1 MSLQNSSENIKKEDT
16 LIYLKNNII
25 GTRIRTFSW
34 FLKMVT
40 QLNANTRKLKKI
52 TDEILKEIKN
62 FNSTKYN
69 NLLNST
75 ILSQYQ
81 TLERN
86 EKRKIAIQAVLF
98 KHSLLSTEKKKDF
111 EKYLKKSNTSVEQ
124 IILAPPSIQ
133 NSKKNKYF
141 QKSNTSVEQII
152 LAPPSIQNSTK
163 NNRDIDELCKAFIFQ
178 RNNIKALANKIDPN
192 ILQEAQNFFLGFY
205 ADLLINK
212 LNIDKN
218 FVDFLIL
225 QYTKYIHD
233 VKKIT
238 ILTVLLKHN
247 LLNKEKIKE
256 FKEYIQLLFRG
267 IYNSKLNYSRDLN
280 ITQFYNV
287 IMSDESY
294 IQKWSKKININE
306 SILRNILNKYPMMK
320 FNLQEKIYKDLVNLN
335 NNILNSTKINNLHSE
350 LLKLES
356 KEINY
361 DNYKYIPVDLTFPL
375 SEDAINILTR
385 HELRE
390 ERPYIPSINEEMST
404 YIKDDIISYFIST
417 TYNKC
422 ITGIVGNYWYG
433 PSDDLDDEH
442 TNKLWEI
449 LEKNKNNY
457 LNNSNESKLI
467 SIFDTYKNNKLF
479 INNEQRKNAILIIEK
494 IINYKILSV
503 YFIQYINPIILLEI
517 YNKKR
522 KMMKILEILENNK
535 NNFLPN
541 SNQYML
547 ISIFNKFK
555 ENLSL
560 NPNYDDDFQAISL
573 IGHIMDDIKNNT
585 N

>member
-1 MSLQNSSENIKKEDT
+1 MSLQNSFENIKKEDT
-16 LIYLKNNII
+16 LIYLENNRF
-25 GTRIRTFSW
+25 GSVIRL
-34 FLKMVT
+34 FLSFLSGRK
-40 QLNANTRKLKKI
+40 LNANKRKSKKI
-52 TDEILKEIKN
+52 TPIILKEIKN
-62 FNSTKYN
+62 FNPTNYES
-69 NLLNST
+69 LLNSK
-75 ILSQYQ
+75 LLLQYQ
-81 TLERN
+81 NLAIN

-98 KHSLLSTEKKKDF
+98 KHHLLSTEKKKEF
-111 EKYLKKSNTSVEQ
+111 EKYLKKSNT
-124 IILAPPSIQ
+124 L
-133 NSKKNKYF
+133 
-141 QKSNTSVEQII
+141 VEQII

-163 NNRDIDELCKAFIFQ
+163 NNRDIENFCNAFINN
-178 RNNIKALANKIDPN
+178 RNNIQALANKIDPN

-205 ADLLINK
+205 ADLLIDK
-212 LNIDKN
+212 LKIDKN
-218 FVDFLIL
+218 LVDFLIL
-225 QYTKYIHD
+225 QYTKYKD
-233 VKKIT
+233 YVKKIT

-247 LLNKEKIKE
+247 LLNKEKIDE
-256 FKEYIQLLFRG
+256 FKEYIKSVFSG
-267 IYNSKLNYSRDLN
+267 IYNSTLNYSRHLN

-306 SILRNILNKYPMMK
+306 SILTNILNKYPMMK
-320 FNLQEKIYKDLVNLN
+320 FDLQEKIYKDLVNLN
-335 NNILNSTKINNLHSE
+335 NNTLNSTKINNLRSE

-375 SEDAINILTR
+375 SKDAINILTR

-390 ERPYIPSINEEMST
+390 ERSYSPSTNKEMET
-404 YIKDDIISYFIST
+404 YKPEDIIYNFIST

-433 PSDDLDDEH
+433 PSDDLDNEH
-442 TNKLWEI
+442 TDKLWEI

-457 LNNSNESKLI
+457 SKNSNEYKLI

-479 INNEQRKNAILIIEK
+479 INNEERKNAILIIEK

-503 YFIQYINPIILLEI
+503 YFIKYINPMMLLEI

-535 NNFLPN
+535 NNFLSN